1 MVTCISI
8 LQETE
13 DPASDDDSGHTD
25 SEGSVD
31 SMDIVSR
38 ESTCTLIVS
47 STSRVSSKWGGR
59 KLPLQSPQL
68 PPQKK
73 GRKGRERK
81 RESEG
86 GVSSSY
92 ILCNMGWNLTQE
104 HVVVCN

>member
-25 SEGSVD
+25 SEGGVD

-47 STSRVSSKWGGR
+47 STSVVSSSGGGM
-59 KLPLQSPQL
+59 KLPLQSTQL
-68 PPQKK
+68 PSQKK
-73 GRKGRERK
+73 GRKGREKMKGR
-81 RESEG
+81 G
-86 GVSSSY
+86 GGGYTRSLLQCWLV
-92 ILCNMGWNLTQE
+92 
-104 HVVVCN
+104 H

>member
-25 SEGSVD
+25 SEGGVD

-47 STSRVSSKWGGR
+47 STSR
-59 KLPLQSPQL
+59 
-68 PPQKK
+68 
-73 GRKGRERK
+73 
-81 RESEG
+81 
-86 GVSSSY
+86 
-92 ILCNMGWNLTQE
+92 I
-104 HVVVCN
+104 